1 MDENTFQREDYL
13 EKKSK
18 IKEFYDKNKIKVYSF
33 FTLIIFIIIFFNFYI
48 ENKKKEQ
55 IALSESYIDAKIY
68 IEKGQDEKAIE
79 ILKKIAVSKNDT
91 YSVLALFLLLDKNF
105 VQDKKEILDLFDH
118 ILDNAKFDK
127 DIKNLIVFK
136 KAIFQSN
143 FVLEDELLKSLK
155 PLLNDETVWKPHAL
169 LLLGDFYLSK
179 GEKNKAKE
187 FYNEILSIKDL
198 DKEFYKKASIQIA
211 YTNNE

>member
-13 EKKSK
+13 KKKSK

>member
-13 EKKSK
+13 TKKSK

-48 ENKKKEQ
+48 KNKKKEQ

>member
-13 EKKSK
+13 TKKSK

-48 ENKKKEQ
+48 ENKKNEQ

-198 DKEFYKKASIQIA
+198 DTEFYKKASIQIA

>member
-13 EKKSK
+13 TKKSK

-198 DKEFYKKASIQIA
+198 DTEFYKKASIQIA

>member
-18 IKEFYDKNKIKVYSF
+18 IKEFYNKNKIKVYSF

-48 ENKKKEQ
+48 ENKKNEQ

-198 DKEFYKKASIQIA
+198 DTEFYKKASIQIA

>member
-13 EKKSK
+13 TKKSK